1 MYGFDIDSMLLR
13 IKEIKKEKN
22 ITNYDISK
30 MTGIPI
36 GTLGKI
42 LSGAT
47 KDPQI
52 SNITKI
58 AKVLDV
64 SSDYL
69 IFGKTA
75 TDFSNKE
82 YNDLI
87 KDYQSLTP
95 AGQEY
100 IRQTMDMAKK
110 TYSKTDVNEI
120 TDGDDEEEYIYGRS
134 VAYGGGTEVSKYPK
148 KDLYEVKALVDKI
161 VRQQAKERGE
171 LKNKD

>member
-1 MYGFDIDSMLLR
+1 MPDG
-13 IKEIKKEKN
+13 IKEEIAKN
-22 ITNYDISK
+22 ILFYRNKNNMSQVQLANMVGVSNAAVSNWEKGINSIDIETLSKVCEALKIDFNAVFGFKSAAYSIDETNI
-30 MTGIPI
+30 
-36 GTLGKI
+36 
-42 LSGAT
+42 
-47 KDPQI
+47 
-52 SNITKI
+52 
-58 AKVLDV
+58 
-64 SSDYL
+64 
-69 IFGKTA
+69 
-75 TDFSNKE
+75 
-82 YNDLI
+82 I

-110 TYSKTDVNEI
+110 TYSKTEVNET

-171 LKNKD
+171 LKNED